1 MVGTVVREG
10 LGCLAGKAQS
20 GAAVG
25 ERGEKLLLIDGN
37 SVLYRAFYGVPLLST
52 SKGLYTNAVYGL
64 AMMLVNLLRDERPTH
79 VAVAFD
85 KGKTTFRHAQFA
97 DYKGKRQE
105 TPPELIGQFAMA
117 RELLRAFGVR
127 YLEVEN
133 YEADDIIGTLS
144 AVAERSSMHVTVVSG
159 DKDLLQLVSP
169 HVVTC
174 LTRKGVTDLVRYDSA
189 QVMERFSLTPAQII
203 DLKGLMGDASDNI
216 PGVPGVGEKTGI
228 KLLSQFGSVEE
239 VLAHIDDVA
248 GEKLRE
254 RLREHREQALLS
266 KRLATIERSAPVD
279 VDLDELRYAGFA
291 ADQVR
296 PLFQQ
301 YEFRSL
307 LGKLA
312 QGGLPGQRADAGQA
326 DGVRAGGQRSAS
338 VEQAHAQTVEDAPT
352 GAVGPGPQAEA
363 GTAGPGS
370 SGVAGPGPQAEAGTA
385 GPGSSGVV
393 GPGPQV
399 EAGTAGPGS
408 SGTASGARAKGED
421 AAGAVAGSG
430 ARTARLSV
438 GAWADRLAGL
448 AGPTG
453 VLVDLD
459 GSYQSGRVL
468 GFVIADAIGTW
479 YAAIDDGV
487 PAPQTPGVVALL
499 RFLADPAFQKVTYD
513 SKALRVV
520 LVRLGWAVDPGD
532 CLANVFDALLTTYLI
547 HASEGEPTLADVI
560 AYALPDDPLHDEL
573 AAKLKKPGA
582 EHAPALLESS
592 ARLPRTLPVLQ
603 SALEEQQ
610 LRSLYEEVEL
620 PLSVVL
626 ARMELLGVRVDA
638 ERLRAIGQELTEGI
652 KRLTQEIYVLAGTE
666 FNIQSPKQL
675 GDLLFG
681 KMGLPAT
688 KKTKTGYST
697 SADVLERLAPFSVF
711 VQRIL
716 EYRQLAKLQSTYIE
730 GLLAVV
736 RPPDARVHT
745 TFRQAM
751 AATGRLSSQEPNLQ
765 NIPVRLEQGRRLRQ
779 AFIPGVPGWLIVSAD
794 YSQVELRIL
803 AHLSGDA
810 ALIEAFMQGMD
821 IHTRTASDV
830 FEVTPEQVTALMR
843 RQAKAVNFGIVYGIS
858 DYGLSQNLNIPRAQA
873 AAFIEQYFAKFPG
886 VKTYMEQSV
895 QRARDLGYAETV
907 MGRRR
912 YLPQIR
918 SRNFNERS
926 FAERTAMNTPIQGTA
941 ADIIKVAMIRL
952 SERLRS
958 DGWQSRMLLQVHDE
972 LIFECPPGELDALT
986 ELVRGQMEGALHL
999 QVPLQVDVHAGET
1012 WYDAK

>member
-10 LGCLAGKAQS
+10 LGCLAGKAQG
-20 GAAVG
+20 GAAAG
-25 ERGEKLLLIDGN
+25 GRGEKLLLIDGN

-117 RELLRAFGVR
+117 RDLLHAFGVR

-144 AVAERSSMHVTVVSG
+144 AVAERSSMRTTVVSG

-228 KLLSQFGSVEE
+228 KLLTQFGSVEE

-248 GEKLRE
+248 GGKLRE

-266 KRLATIERSAPVD
+266 KRLATIERAAPID

-312 QGGLPGQRADAGQA
+312 QGSLSGQRADAGQA
-326 DGVRAGGQRSAS
+326 GGSGSDAGTGDGVHAGDASDEAHVGYGVRAGDEVHTVAGEAHAPTLHDAS
-338 VEQAHAQTVEDAPT
+338 VGPDPQGEAGTASGTRARRAGGVAVSDVGT
-352 GAVGPGPQAEA
+352 GAVGTAVAEA
-363 GTAGPGS
+363 S
-370 SGVAGPGPQAEAGTA
+370 DRAERL
-385 GPGSSGVV
+385 P
-393 GPGPQV
+393 V
-399 EAGTAGPGS
+399 EVWG
-408 SGTASGARAKGED
+408 
-421 AAGAVAGSG
+421 
-430 ARTARLSV
+430 
-438 GAWADRLAGL
+438 DRLADIS
-448 AGPTG
+448 GPTV

-468 GFVIADAIGTW
+468 GFVLADATGTW
-479 YAAIDDGV
+479 YASIGEDVSD
-487 PAPQTPGVVALL
+487 PQAPGVVALL
-499 RFLADPAFQKVTYD
+499 RYLADPDRRKVTYD

-520 LVRLGWAVDPGD
+520 LVRLGWASDPGD
-532 CLANVFDALLTTYLI
+532 CIANVFDALLATYLI
-547 HASEGEPTLADVI
+547 HASEGEPMLDDVI
-560 AYALPDDPLHDEL
+560 AYALPDDPLRDDL
-573 AAKLKKPGA
+573 AAQLKKSGV

-592 ARLPRTLPVLQ
+592 TRLLRTLPVLQ

-610 LRSLYEEVEL
+610 LRSLYEGVEL

-638 ERLRAIGQELTEGI
+638 ERLRAIGRELTEGI
-652 KRLTQEIYVLAGTE
+652 KRLTQEIYELAGTA

-675 GDLLFG
+675 GDILFG

-697 SADVLERLAPFSVF
+697 SADVLERLAPYSVF

-765 NIPVRLEQGRRLRQ
+765 NIPIRLEQGRRLRQ

-803 AHLSGDA
+803 AHLSGDT

-830 FEVTPEQVTALMR
+830 FEVPPEQVTALMR

-886 VKTYMEQSV
+886 VKAYMEQSV

-952 SERLRS
+952 SEQLRS
-958 DGWQSRMLLQVHDE
+958 GGWQSRMLLQVHDE
-972 LIFECPPGELDALT
+972 LIFECPPEELNALT
-986 ELVRGQMEGALHL
+986 ELVRGQMEGALQL
-999 QVPLQVDVHAGET
+999 RVPLQVDVHAGET